1 MKYRG
6 TLGTAVL
13 NFFYICYQFPS
24 YYLYQK
30 IEITRPKRPISSPH
44 GKSFLGVTSCDGFSL
59 GADAPA
65 NRKSRS
71 VDYPMIACFAAL
83 PA

>member
-1 MKYRG
+1 VQNS
-6 TLGTAVL
+6 L
-13 NFFYICYQFPS
+13 S
-24 YYLYQK
+24 YLQVQDSSLQTVGVTPHS
-30 IEITRPKRPISSPH
+30 TRIISSPH

-71 VDYPMIACFAAL
+71 GDYPMIACFAAL